1 MRTILGVIAV
11 LLMLSC
17 SRVSDGTP
25 VQKPAVTPSS
35 LSDLAWKMR
44 NDGMPADSFLSQQM
58 RAVELMRSGL
68 RADDP
73 VMVLDQMGFFYNI
86 VGDYAQAMKYYS
98 EAGDSLAQQ
107 PIDRRGEGA
116 VMHFGNVSSLYS
128 LLGMFDEALA
138 YSDSAIAE
146 SRRQNGLMLS
156 DVYRFRAGIYQ
167 MMGDFKKASECY
179 DKALDAIN
187 NGKTRADKD
196 GLRAVIYGEKAYAMM
211 QLYPD
216 NRDSVAWVADVIEK
230 TRADYPEERADR
242 DFTLGMAYANQGKL
256 RQGLG
261 LMKDARRRFREQGDI
276 ELYDFANKT
285 LMDMYVAN
293 KMTNE
298 ICELY
303 PEYVAVSDSMMSEEK
318 ASALVAA
325 MVRYNVKMQEDE
337 NTILQLKLDAESK
350 RVWLILVI
358 GISAVLFL
366 VTLTVIL
373 FVRNRLLY
381 YKRQLH
387 TRQMADLQE
396 SKDQLSERVDVLEQD
411 LSAGMNSNSHIL
423 SKPQLITGTEEGK
436 FRRAFNVLFPHF
448 ISKLKHDY
456 PKITA
461 NDELLCMLI
470 YLKHTSEEI
479 SVYLGISR
487 ASVNSARYR
496 LRMKFALPK
505 DVDLDSFIVAREV

>member
-1 MRTILGVIAV
+1 M
-11 LLMLSC
+11 
-17 SRVSDGTP
+17 
-25 VQKPAVTPSS
+25 
-35 LSDLAWKMR
+35 
-44 NDGMPADSFLSQQM
+44 
-58 RAVELMRSGL
+58 
-68 RADDP
+68 
-73 VMVLDQMGFFYNI
+73 
-86 VGDYAQAMKYYS
+86 
-98 EAGDSLAQQ
+98 
-107 PIDRRGEGA
+107 
-116 VMHFGNVSSLYS
+116 MH
-128 LLGMFDEALA
+128 
-138 YSDSAIAE
+138 
-146 SRRQNGLMLS
+146 
-156 DVYRFRAGIYQ
+156 
-167 MMGDFKKASECY
+167 
-179 DKALDAIN
+179 
-187 NGKTRADKD
+187 
-196 GLRAVIYGEKAYAMM
+196 
-211 QLYPD
+211 LYPD

-285 LMDMYVAN
+285 LMDIYVAN

-387 TRQMADLQE
+387 KRQMADLQE
-396 SKDQLSERVDVLEQD
+396 SKEQLSERVDVLEQD

-448 ISKLKHDY
+448 ISKLKQDY